1 MYTLT
6 HVTVMTLVVLT
17 VLELVYR
24 LTMRMIW
31 NH

>member
-6 HVTVMTLVVLT
+6 HVTVMTLVVFT

-24 LTMRMIW
+24 LMMRMIW